1 MLKQANKT
9 IAKLTASMMAV
20 FLWNT
25 SQAQDVLTGDTR
37 LACEAILCLSSGVRP
52 GECAPSLARYFGI
65 NHKYWSDTVR
75 GRINFLNLCPSGN
88 EIGMPELI
96 NAIGHGA
103 GRCDADY
110 LNKHNKRT
118 YKERICTYLGYG
130 RRDDNT
136 TCHTVTR
143 TVINDTLPKY
153 CGIYQNHE
161 WTYQVGV
168 KYVGAPDSGGKWVDA
183 RDYEQE
189 LQKYNDL
196 QQRNAVKRSSRFSS
210 RTTREIIK
218 TERDYGN

>member
-1 MLKQANKT
+1 MLKQANNT

-65 NHKYWSDTVR
+65 NHKRWSDTVR
-75 GRINFLNLCPSGN
+75 DRINFLNLCPSGN

-103 GRCDADY
+103 GRCDAAY
-110 LNKHNKRT
+110 LNRYNT
-118 YKERICTYLGYG
+118 YTKQYRVCTKDGWG
-130 RRDDNT
+130 RDDVS
-136 TCHTVTR
+136 CHIETETHVS
-143 TVINDTLPKY
+143 DKLPKY

-168 KYVGAPDSGGKWVDA
+168 KYIGKPTSGGRWVDA
-183 RDYEQE
+183 QDYEQE

-196 QQRNAVKRSSRFSS
+196 QQRNAVKRSSRFS
-210 RTTREIIK
+210 RTTREEIK
-218 TERDYGN
+218 TEREYGN